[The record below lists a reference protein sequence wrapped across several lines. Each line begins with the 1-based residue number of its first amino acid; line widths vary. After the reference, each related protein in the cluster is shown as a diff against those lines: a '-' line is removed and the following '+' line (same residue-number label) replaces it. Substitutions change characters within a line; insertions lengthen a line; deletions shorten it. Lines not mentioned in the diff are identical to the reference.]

1 MVALSSYLLIFA
13 SVVLFGYNLAGFI
26 ENFGMLEKKVGD
38 YRKMLL
44 EFDEPLAGARRVNA
58 IQNVLMLVGYAAVAY
73 FAGFATWVLAIV
85 FVKFSV
91 SCFLSDWMH
100 RVILNRDAS
109 LPKTFYIF
117 HKIDSLLNGL
127 LCAFMLLALVL

>member
-13 SVVLFGYNLAGFI
+13 SVVLFGYNLASFI
-26 ENFGMLEKKVGD
+26 ENFGMLEKKVGN

-44 EFDEPLAGARRVNA
+44 EFDEPLASARRVNA
-58 IQNVLMLVGYAAVAY
+58 IQNVLMLAGYAAVAH
-73 FAGFATWVLAIV
+73 FAGFAFWVLALV
-85 FVKFSV
+85 LVKFSV

-100 RVILNRDAS
+100 RVILNREAS
-109 LPKTFYIF
+109 LSRAFYIF
-117 HKIDSLLNGL
+117 HKVDSLLNGL